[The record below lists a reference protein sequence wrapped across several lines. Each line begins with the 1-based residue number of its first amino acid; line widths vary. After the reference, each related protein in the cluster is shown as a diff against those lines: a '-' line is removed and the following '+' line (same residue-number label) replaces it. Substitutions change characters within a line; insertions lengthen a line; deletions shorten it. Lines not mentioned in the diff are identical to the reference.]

1 MKLKRTM
8 LAAGL
13 MALAGGL
20 GALAQQGTQPG
31 STQPG
36 STQPGSTQPPTRYP
50 GRETTP
56 TQPGRDM
63 QPGRDRDM
71 NQPPGLT
78 RMPPGQ
84 EKVTQSDLDRV
95 SGSWPQASKTALRE
109 ITQKYG
115 LPTTATPIM
124 AVWQNNGP
132 WKYTIVYGTEVQHS
146 FPAPHTDVL
155 EQFIDFKVPVDKVGD
170 LAQFDGSLIVAR
182 TPGLLAAWCDK
193 EGNNFAAINLANEII
208 TGKTTV
214 EEARQKMA
222 QEASNVKEGRTSTY
236 SSGFMFE
243 PEHGRAGDPDTP
255 VTGTPGMNNPN
266 RTPGQPGSPTMPG
279 SPRPGSTEPGS
290 PPSNPR
296 PGEPTNP
303 GSNDPNNPR

>member
-1 MKLKRTM
+1 MELKRM
-8 LAAGL
+8 MVAGAL
-13 MALAGGL
+13 MALAGGV
-20 GALAQQGTQPG
+20 GAIAQQGTQPG
-31 STQPG
+31 
-36 STQPGSTQPPTRYP
+36 TQPGSTQPPTRYP
-50 GRETTP
+50 G
-56 TQPGRDM
+56 QPGRDTM
-63 QPGRDRDM
+63 RD
-71 NQPPGLT
+71 QPPGLSRT
-78 RMPPGQ
+78 PMGQ
-84 EKVTQSDLDRV
+84 DKVTQADLDRV
-95 SGSWPQASKTALRE
+95 STSWPQASKTALRE

-155 EQFIDFKVPVDKVGD
+155 EQFIDFKVPVEKVGD

-214 EEARQKMA
+214 QEARQKMA
-222 QEASNVKEGRTSTY
+222 QEAMNVKEGRTTTY

-243 PEHGRAGDPDTP
+243 PEHGRTGDPDSPVTP
-255 VTGTPGMNNPN
+255 TGTPGS
-266 RTPGQPGSPTMPG
+266 TPGMEKPATMPG
-279 SPRPGSTEPGS
+279 QRPGSTEPGS
-290 PPSNPR
+290 PSTNPR
-296 PGEPTNP
+296 PGEPTTP
-303 GSNDPNNPR
+303 PSSEPNNPR